1 MEGAKTANFV
11 DFHKESFIDI
21 YKKLS
26 AIDVKPFIEN
36 KPVFSKNKL
45 TGKSEKVSELAYLSW
60 ANALKLV
67 QDAGYEVI
75 QHETKKN
82 TEFEM
87 IGTML
92 TTTVTICGYTKS
104 MSLPVM
110 DNSNHA
116 IPNDEIDARDIND
129 TERRCFVKNL
139 ALFGLGISLY
149 TGEINVSEK
158 EKYASSS
165 YKQEQND
172 IVDIAENVNEVKQP
186 VGDDVINELL
196 LKHNSS
202 YTLQQV
208 KKYYD
213 AKNWSY
219 NGKPISIN
227 FVENAIKNKW
237 IK

>member
-202 YTLQQV
+202 YTLIIV
-208 KKYYD
+208 V
-213 AKNWSY
+213 
-219 NGKPISIN
+219 IHC
-227 FVENAIKNKW
+227 NK
-237 IK
+237 

>member
-1 MEGAKTANFV
+1 MEEVK
-11 DFHKESFIDI
+11 KESFIDI

-36 KPVFSKNKL
+36 KPVFAKNKL